1 MVRNGTHF
9 LSPTCVWFPA
19 TGLFFFN
26 TFNILLSAIAYPCQN
41 NKTLVKAI
49 NLMFVP
55 YFAAG
60 FYLLA

>member
-1 MVRNGTHF
+1 MVHTSCLLLVCGF
-9 LSPTCVWFPA
+9 LP
-19 TGLFFFN
+19 LDFFFN